1 MYLTVGGG
9 GGIFAMKRCG
19 GLYFYVYSV
28 LLRIVHS
35 QQNQNQAQC
44 QKF

>member
-1 MYLTVGGG
+1 MGGK
-9 GGIFAMKRCG
+9 FLLWKDVVQLQ

-44 QKF
+44 QKL